1 MTLRIHVYRN
11 LALAFA
17 QEHVSSLHGH
27 QALQMTVGLDG
38 VFGLE
43 IEGDDGAIERS
54 ETTFACIA
62 PQRTHRIASY
72 DRVLGYLY
80 VDTNPVAYAEW
91 RRRGGAP
98 IPPDEAMMDG
108 LRTLLRKPDT
118 DRESIRH
125 LAYRWYEL
133 TLPGLLDIEPS
144 DARISQAIRIIDADP
159 LKTLNYASLARM
171 VHLSPSRFANV
182 FRENTGLPVRNYML
196 WRRLVYVFDRL
207 EHGDSITEAAHNA
220 GFSDCAHLSR
230 SFHRICGTMPS
241 NIRMLCT
248 PPRHASSVI

>member
-38 VFGLE
+38 VFGLD
-43 IEGDDGAIERS
+43 IEGDDGAIERCD
-54 ETTFACIA
+54 TTFACIA
-62 PQRTHRIASY
+62 PQRIHRIASH

-80 VDTNPVAYAEW
+80 VDTNPVAYREW

-98 IPPDEAMMDG
+98 IPPDESILTA
-108 LRTLLRKPDT
+108 LRALLRAPDT
-118 DRESIRH
+118 DRERIRR
-125 LAYRWYEL
+125 LAYRWYEH

-144 DARISQAIRIIDADP
+144 DARIGQAIRVIEADP
-159 LKTLNYASLARM
+159 LRTLNYAALARM
-171 VHLSPSRFANV
+171 VHLSPSRFAKV
-182 FRENTGLPVRNYML
+182 FRDNTGLPVRNYML

-207 EHGDSITEAAHNA
+207 DHGDSITEAAHNA

-241 NIRMLCT
+241 NIRMLCA
-248 PPRHASSVI
+248 PSSSARSGI